1 AAGGDEAARGRPA
14 HRGRAVSARTVR
26 RHGAARCAGSRAGAG
41 PAADDLRRAADRPG
55 SDRQRR
61 DHEPDL
67 APQRQPR
74 PDQHHRHPPRARD
87 AAGRRPRDR
96 DRQRQDR
103 VLGHACAARGDRR
116 SAGAA
121 VPARRAGRADCFRHR
136 RAQPGDRVMP
146 FVAATRSLGRAG
158 LFSLSVL
165 RASKPTADF
174 FAELVRE
181 IYKIGA
187 RSLPIIAVGGAF
199 VGLSVTLLGY
209 RALETYGAANQIS
222 ALVGL
227 GLYRELAPVLTALLF
242 VGRAGSSIAAEL
254 GLMRATDQI
263 TALGL
268 MAIDPVAKA
277 VAPRFWAAVLC
288 VPLLTAFFC
297 SLGITASYFEA
308 VHVIGID
315 AGTFWQVLRDAV
327 DYRHDFVVAFQKAAV

>member
-1 AAGGDEAARGRPA
+1 
-14 HRGRAVSARTVR
+14 
-26 RHGAARCAGSRAGAG
+26 
-41 PAADDLRRAADRPG
+41 
-55 SDRQRR
+55 
-61 DHEPDL
+61 
-67 APQRQPR
+67 
-74 PDQHHRHPPRARD
+74 
-87 AAGRRPRDR
+87 
-96 DRQRQDR
+96 
-103 VLGHACAARGDRR
+103 
-116 SAGAA
+116 
-121 VPARRAGRADCFRHR
+121 
-136 RAQPGDRVMP
+136 MP
-146 FVAATRSLGRAG
+146 FVAAIRSLGRAG

-242 VGRAGSSIAAEL
+242 IGRAGSSIAAEL

-263 TALGL
+263 KALEL

-277 VAPRFWAAVLC
+277 VAPRFWAAVLT
-288 VPLLTAFFC
+288 VPLLTGVFC
-297 SLGITASYFEA
+297 SLAITGGWFEA
-308 VHVIGID
+308 VQVLGQD
-315 AGTFWQVLRDAV
+315 NGTFWSGLRGSVDFWDDFAVALLKSAIFGGTAALVAAYVGFHAEPTIEGTSVATTRAVVNASLLVLMFN
-327 DYRHDFVVAFQKAAV
+327 FVLSALMFK